1 MEGMP
6 TYTVGAPVETGDY
19 MFVSD
24 VLGACC
30 RRQTKEVNKESEQL
44 RKELEKKK
52 GEIAEMEAQLDEVEK
67 DESDKGSESSRRR
80 RKKKKV
86 VDVH

>member
-1 MEGMP
+1 MDS
-6 TYTVGAPVETGDY
+6 GDY

-30 RRQTKEVNKESEQL
+30 RRPNKVSDKESEQL

-52 GEIAEMEAQLDEVEK
+52 EEIAEMEAQLDEVDK